1 LGLAISKQLVEMM
14 GGRIGVKSKEGKGS
28 MFWFTASF
36 EKQPPPA
43 APPVDLHPGL
53 RDTKVLVVDD
63 NSTNR
68 SLVCRLLS
76 AWGCRPEGSADGS
89 SALATLRQAARTA
102 EPFGMALL
110 DMTLPG
116 MDGEELGRRIA
127 GDLQLKPMTIVLM
140 TGFGRQCDGERLHA
154 LGFAGQVSKPI
165 WARSLR
171 EALYRL
177 GVKESEPVGPAK
189 HILPRPSVAKLNP
202 HARILVAED
211 NPTNQAVAVAMLKKL
226 GYPADLVSNGLE
238 VLQALRETDYDV
250 VLMDCEMPEMD
261 GYEATRR
268 IREPAAGTRNPS
280 VPIIAVTADA
290 MLGDRGKCLQ
300 AGMNDY
306 LSKPIEPQQLAAAL
320 SKWLM
325 PVAGRVGPAFHESP
339 VTADAVFN
347 QEEFLARLMG
357 DQDLARQVIAAFLS
371 DAPIRFRV
379 LRERLDA
386 GDATGARLQAHAL
399 KGAAATVSA
408 EALRVLSIEVQKAAA
423 AGELSHASAV
433 LSRMEEQFNL
443 LKATLEKSGWI

>member
-1 LGLAISKQLVEMM
+1 
-14 GGRIGVKSKEGKGS
+14 
-28 MFWFTASF
+28 
-36 EKQPPPA
+36 
-43 APPVDLHPGL
+43 
-53 RDTKVLVVDD
+53 
-63 NSTNR
+63 
-68 SLVCRLLS
+68 
-76 AWGCRPEGSADGS
+76 
-89 SALATLRQAARTA
+89 
-102 EPFGMALL
+102 
-110 DMTLPG
+110 
-116 MDGEELGRRIA
+116 
-127 GDLQLKPMTIVLM
+127 
-140 TGFGRQCDGERLHA
+140 
-154 LGFAGQVSKPI
+154 
-165 WARSLR
+165 
-171 EALYRL
+171 
-177 GVKESEPVGPAK
+177 
-189 HILPRPSVAKLNP
+189 
-202 HARILVAED
+202 
-211 NPTNQAVAVAMLKKL
+211 MLKKL